1 MCRASR
7 SRPAPDFTFTACG
20 MPISTGRL
28 FGTQGLAGSKGR
40 ARAHRIVAD
49 QDPLLARGASLSR
62 PARRGQ
68 TEEHLMD
75 DKDLRQSVIEELDFT
90 PSFDAA
96 DIGVAVE
103 NGVVTLTGHVRSY
116 AEKLAVERAAQR

>member
-1 MCRASR
+1 
-7 SRPAPDFTFTACG
+7 
-20 MPISTGRL
+20 
-28 FGTQGLAGSKGR
+28 
-40 ARAHRIVAD
+40 
-49 QDPLLARGASLSR
+49 
-62 PARRGQ
+62 
-68 TEEHLMD
+68 MD

-116 AEKLAVERAAQR
+116 AEKLAVERAAQRVRGVHGIAEEMRFGIRRTRRLPMTRSPSAQSRA